1 MNMYSV
7 HKPVHR
13 IEHSP
18 QIGRIWDRIWNLEL
32 YPDIFTK
39 TGTGIPVGKNWEW
52 KWKMEFQKKTL
63 GMKIK
68 LLLTFLQT
76 STAEFNSYIL
86 IATLYLFTFKSPFP
100 LSTSLRTSSFS
111 Y

>member
-39 TGTGIPVGKNWEW
+39 TGTGINREELGVEMENGIPKKNSWNENQTSSYV
-52 KWKMEFQKKTL
+52 FTNFHSRVQF
-63 GMKIK
+63 
-68 LLLTFLQT
+68 LTF
-76 STAEFNSYIL
+76 
-86 IATLYLFTFKSPFP
+86 
-100 LSTSLRTSSFS
+100 
-111 Y
+111 

>member
-39 TGTGIPVGKNWEW
+39 TGTWNREELGVE
-52 KWKMEFQKKTL
+52 MEFQKKTL
-63 GMKIK
+63 GIRNENQTSSYVFTNFHSRVQF
-68 LLLTFLQT
+68 LTF
-76 STAEFNSYIL
+76 
-86 IATLYLFTFKSPFP
+86 
-100 LSTSLRTSSFS
+100 
-111 Y
+111 